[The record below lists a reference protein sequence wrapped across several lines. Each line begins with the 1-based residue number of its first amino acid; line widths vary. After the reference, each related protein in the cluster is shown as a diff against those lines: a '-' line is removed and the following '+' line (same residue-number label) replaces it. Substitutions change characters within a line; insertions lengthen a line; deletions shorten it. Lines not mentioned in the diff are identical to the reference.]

1 MRVKITK
8 SPNSKK
14 KFRATLDDG
23 RTVDFGASG
32 YSDYTK
38 HKNPSRMR
46 SYVLRHGG
54 RVPKRTIAERDP
66 KKIQNMM
73 LNVTFSDKENWN
85 MSGIDGAGFWSR
97 WYLWSFPTFQG
108 VEKFISKRFGFCLIS
123 FYHSLCEVP
132 PWVGDF
138 HKFFVG
144 YRKSGK

>member
-1 MRVKITK
+1 MRVNIIK
-8 SPNSKK
+8 SPDRKK
-14 KFRATLDDG
+14 KFRAVLEDG

-66 KKIQNMM
+66 VWIHKMM
-73 LNVTFSDKENWN
+73 LNVTSSDKENWKI
-85 MSGIDGAGFWSR
+85 SGIDGAGFWSR

-108 VEKFISKRFGFCLIS
+108 VEKFMKKRFDIIL
-123 FYHSLCEVP
+123 V
-132 PWVGDF
+132 
-138 HKFFVG
+138 
-144 YRKSGK
+144 